1 MKKLVITL
9 LEICSFAIY
18 FWSRRSHKMR
28 VYDREFLLKDPNT
41 NRSRSA
47 AVIIFAICSFAL
59 AGSFINSAFAQ
70 DITGKITDSHNS
82 DLLIGATV
90 KVEGLKAGASAD
102 IDGSYTISGL
112 KPGTYDL
119 TYEYIGYKTK
129 TIKNVELKG
138 NVPTILNVSLDVE
151 SNGISTEEITI
162 EASISMANEQS
173 LLNEQKNSNKISDG
187 ISAQQIRR
195 APDAAA
201 SDVLK
206 RVIGVTIVSDKFVYV
221 RGTNDRYN
229 NTTLNGVLVP
239 STEPDKKAFSFD
251 IFPSNLLENIIIS
264 KSFTPDQPG
273 NYTGGLVQITTKE
286 FPEALTYGLNFT
298 SSYTG
303 QTTGKDFLKY
313 DAGQSKLL
321 FFNLARDNG
330 GRSLPSTFP
339 SGTVSRQNYSNEE
352 LASFGKSLKNN
363 WLQTSTT
370 APMNGGF
377 QLSVGDNIKL
387 GKNPFGYI
395 LAYTYKNSFSNKDI
409 ERNDY
414 NTDNTQLS
422 GYTGRSSEYSILDG
436 GILNL
441 NYKIGDYNKLSFKN
455 TYSQSAENQTQYYTG
470 FFTPENSERQLY
482 TTIYTERNL
491 LSSQLIGSH
500 YFPSL
505 ARLQFNWKG
514 TYSESKRNQP
524 DLKTLTYQRDIGTD
538 DRFFA
543 PILTNTP
550 NSLAGGRYFS
560 NLFDI
565 ARGFNVDLELP
576 IKIAKNSDSKLKFG
590 TMMNST
596 TRSFNARNFA
606 PALNA
611 GASFLINYESP
622 DSLFR
627 NENISPTGIF
637 YSELTRESDNY
648 SATER
653 LYSGYVMYEIPLKK
667 FKIITGVRLES
678 NEQKLN
684 TLGRILQPV
693 SVALKNNDFLPSLNI
708 AYSLNDNTNLRAS
721 VSQTVSRPELRE
733 IAPFS
738 YTDFVSGITTVGN
751 STDLDRS
758 LNQNYDL
765 RFETYP
771 AAGEIIA
778 VSLFYK
784 HLNSP
789 IEEVFLSTST
799 NRIKTFQNALSG
811 AKNYGVE
818 FELRKNLGFIS
829 KKLKDLSFNG
839 NLALIKSK
847 VDLSGIGS
855 VATSLE
861 RTLQGQSPYT
871 INLGLFYD
879 NYDVG
884 TSINLLYNR
893 FGDRISEVGLNGFS
907 DIKEK
912 GEDILDFSASQR
924 LFTRFEVKLTLKDIL
939 NKDNLLTQVV
949 NDEEKIVRRIK
960 AGSSTA
966 LTFSFKF

>member
-1 MKKLVITL
+1 MKTKSNYFIMKKSIFTFLFTVMCFML
-9 LEICSFAIY
+9 SVRNSNAQEI
-18 FWSRRSHKMR
+18 K
-28 VYDREFLLKDPNT
+28 
-41 NRSRSA
+41 
-47 AVIIFAICSFAL
+47 
-59 AGSFINSAFAQ
+59 
-70 DITGKITDSHNS
+70 GKITDGKNS
-82 DLLIGATV
+82 DALIGATV
-90 KVEGLKAGASAD
+90 KVEGFKAGASAD
-102 IDGSYTISGL
+102 LDGTYNISGL
-112 KPGTYDL
+112 KAGKYDL
-119 TYEYIGYKTK
+119 KFEYIGYTSKTL
-129 TIKNVELKG
+129 KNVELKD
-138 NVPTILNVSLDVE
+138 NAPTILNITLDPE
-151 SNGISTEEITI
+151 GISTEEIVI
-162 EASISMANEQS
+162 EANVSLANEQA
-173 LLNEQKNSNKISDG
+173 LLTEQKNSNKITDG
-187 ISAQQIRR
+187 ISSQQMKR

-206 RVIGVTIVSDKFVYV
+206 RVIGVSIVKDKFVYV

-286 FPEALTYGLNFT
+286 FPDALTYSLNFT
-298 SSYTG
+298 SSYSG
-303 QTTGKDFLKY
+303 MTTGKNFFQY
-313 DAGQSKLL
+313 DAGQSKML
-321 FFNLARDNG
+321 FFNTAADNG
-330 GRSLPSTFP
+330 GRSLPSDIP
-339 SGTVSRQNYSNEE
+339 STTLSTQNFSPEQI
-352 LASFGKSLKNN
+352 SMFGKSFKNN
-363 WLQTSTT
+363 WLQTSSA
-370 APMNGGF
+370 APLNGGF
-377 QLSVGDNIKL
+377 QLSVGDNVKL
-387 GKNPFGYI
+387 GKNPFGYL
-395 LAYTYKNSFSNKDI
+395 LAYTYKNSFSNKEI

-422 GYTGRSSEYSILDG
+422 GYSGRSSEYSVLDG
-436 GILNL
+436 GIANL
-441 NYKIGDYNKLSFKN
+441 NYKIGDYNKISFKN
-455 TYSQSAENQTQYYTG
+455 TYSESSENQTDYYEG
-470 FFTPENSERQLY
+470 VYVPEASDRKLY
-482 TTIYTERNL
+482 QTIFTERNL

-500 YFPSL
+500 YFPGIGM
-505 ARLQFNWKG
+505 QFTWKG
-514 TYSESKRNQP
+514 SYSESKRNQP
-524 DLKTLTYQRDIGTD
+524 DLKTLTYQRETGSGNQ
-538 DRFFA
+538 FFV

-550 NSLAGGRYFS
+550 NSGAGGRYYS

-565 ARGFNVDLELP
+565 TRGVNVDLEIPVKLKKV
-576 IKIAKNSDSKLKFG
+576 IESKLKFG
-590 TMMNST
+590 TLVNST

-606 PALNA
+606 PALNS

-622 DSLFR
+622 DSIFR
-627 NENISPTGIF
+627 DENISPNGIY

-648 SATER
+648 HGAER
-653 LYSGYVMYEIPLKK
+653 LYAGYIMTEIQIKK
-667 FKIITGVRLES
+667 FRIITGARLES

-693 SVALKNNDFLPSLNI
+693 SISLKNNDILPSLNLTYAI
-708 AYSLNDNTNLRAS
+708 NESSNIRAS
-721 VSQTVSRPELRE
+721 VTQTISRPELRE

-751 STDLDRS
+751 STDLTRS

-771 AAGEIIA
+771 NAGELMA

-799 NRIKTFQNALSG
+799 NRIKTFQNAKNG
-811 AKNYGVE
+811 ATNFGVE

-829 KKLKDLSFNG
+829 KKLKDLSING
-839 NLALIKSK
+839 NLSLIKSK
-847 VDLSGIGS
+847 VDVSGLGS
-855 VATSLE
+855 VATSQE

-879 NYDVG
+879 NYDLG
-884 TSINLLYNR
+884 TSVNLLYNR
-893 FGDRISEVGLNGFS
+893 FGDRISEVGLNGFN

-912 GEDILDFSASQR
+912 GEDLIDFSVTQR
-924 LFTRFEVKLTLKDIL
+924 LFTRFEVKLTVKDIL

-949 NDEEKIVRRIK
+949 NDEEKIIRRIK
-960 AGSSTA
+960 SGSTTS